1 MNLAL
6 LQLMAKNSA
15 QDKNIQAMYH
25 AYLDKKWGK
34 LAANASDHS
43 KPDFK
48 SEYDRRQFTIAM
60 ENIDYFYHSGAFLDE
75 STTTSTNVATIGVPK
90 ILPAMLRKIMP
101 DLFIRDLVNISAI
114 PVPEAKVLYYTA
126 YKLSGTDKVQ
136 IGQKSSFNRA
146 FANNT
151 EGSDTV
157 KRVTF
162 DLASTNVS
170 AYSKKLAAE
179 WTVELMQDAMAYFNM
194 SVEPLAL
201 KAKSIE
207 IGLELDSDILEGILA
222 SATGGD
228 TEWSATAPVGDV
240 TTEQKKAYAATLYD
254 AIITAA
260 NKIYKKCYTYPNW
273 IVAGVDAVERLEKLE
288 NFKLD
293 PLAANPTVQRQYVG
307 VLNGKF
313 KVYKDPFFTADN
325 KMLLGFKDSNIEL
338 YAGFMFCPYVP
349 LYLTGT
355 VENPTVFKFAKGMM
369 TRNAMK
375 MLNGDM
381 FGTVTITA

>member
-1 MNLAL
+1 MNLAFMQL
-6 LQLMAKNSA
+6 LAKNSA
-15 QDKNIQAMYH
+15 TDKNIQQMY
-25 AYLDKKWGK
+25 YSFLDKKWGK
-34 LAANASDHS
+34 LADNASDHS
-43 KPDFK
+43 KPNFK
-48 SEYDRRQFTIAM
+48 NEYDRRQFTIVM
-60 ENIDYFYHSGAFLDE
+60 ENVDYFYKSGAFLDE

-90 ILPAMLRKIMP
+90 IIPAMLRKIMP
-101 DLFIRDLVNISAI
+101 DLFVKDLVNISAI
-114 PVPEAKVLYYTA
+114 PVPEAKVLFYTA
-126 YKLSGTDKVQ
+126 YKLSGADKVQ

-162 DLASTNVS
+162 DLASTSVS

-179 WTVELMQDAMAYFNM
+179 WSVELMQDAMAYFNM
-194 SVEPLAL
+194 SVEPLML
-201 KAKSIE
+201 RAKSIE

-240 TTEQKKAYAATLYD
+240 TTTDKKGYAATLYD
-254 AIITAA
+254 AIITAS

-273 IVAGVDAVERLEKLE
+273 IVAGVDAIERLEKLE
-288 NFKLD
+288 NFKID
-293 PLAANPTVQRQYVG
+293 PLAAAPTVQRQYVG

-313 KVYKDPFFTADN
+313 KVYKDPFFMADN
-325 KMLLGFKDSNIEL
+325 KILLGFKDSQIDL
-338 YAGFMFCPYVP
+338 YAGFMFCPYIP
-349 LYLTGT
+349 IYLTGT

-369 TRNAMK
+369 SRNAMK

-381 FGTVTITA
+381 YGTVTITA